1 MNSGGWQGRRRSRRK
16 KKGRRADLWWLLSL
30 AEMLEATDSGTGDGA
45 GGSRWSAVAL
55 FFPFLSLLCFS
66 FFSLLLLLLFSA
78 LSLLF
83 SSFRSSPL
91 SFFFAPPIFI
101 GKNRGG
107 MWLGRPL
114 CCRPKNCPRNTSPPS
129 SPTRGK
135 LRASGGGVSVFLKRE
150 MAVTEEEKKSSS
162 SPASHVQ
169 GKKKTHSAFKTTPF
183 WVFPFFFNEQC
194 MKRLRFGQNVSFY
207 LNENAPNLC

>member
-1 MNSGGWQGRRRSRRK
+1 VNNGGWQGRRRSRRK

-91 SFFFAPPIFI
+91 SFFFAPPPHFYRQ
-101 GKNRGG
+101 KQ
-107 MWLGRPL
+107 GRDVAGAATVLPPQKL
-114 CCRPKNCPRNTSPPS
+114 PEEHISSLFSNTW
-129 SPTRGK
+129 K
-135 LRASGGGVSVFLKRE
+135 ASGKWGWCQRLFEERDGGDRGRKKIFFFPCFARPR
-150 MAVTEEEKKSSS
+150 EEED
-162 SPASHVQ
+162 P
-169 GKKKTHSAFKTTPF
+169 
-183 WVFPFFFNEQC
+183 QC
-194 MKRLRFGQNVSFY
+194 L
-207 LNENAPNLC
+207 